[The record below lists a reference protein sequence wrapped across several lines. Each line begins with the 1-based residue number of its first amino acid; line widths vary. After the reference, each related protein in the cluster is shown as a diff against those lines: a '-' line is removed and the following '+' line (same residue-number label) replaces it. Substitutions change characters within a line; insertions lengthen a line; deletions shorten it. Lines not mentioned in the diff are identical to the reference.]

1 MEKIPKNVGQTCDN
15 ITEKGGNGNE
25 TKEAQRKVLMSKA
38 VEDYRSYWDDFAEVE
53 KIMAQK
59 KAKKV
64 KPKKN
69 MSPVVTGG
77 KKTKKKK

>member
-1 MEKIPKNVGQTCDN
+1 
-15 ITEKGGNGNE
+15 
-25 TKEAQRKVLMSKA
+25 MSKA